1 MRSDENENDRTGPSD
16 DVWFYWITARWAFLV
31 FNVAVVTGWIFWL
44 MWTGRG
50 YPWVVWTT
58 RSLITVQVIVAIV
71 TLLAAYRRCL
81 IDESSRT
88 ILGEAWVYLFMTLSC
103 CFTMGLSMV

>member
-1 MRSDENENDRTGPSD
+1 MVSQDGIEPKTRDSA
-16 DVWFYWITARWAFLV
+16 WLYWASIRWGFLV
-31 FNVAVVTGWIFWL
+31 FNVAAATGCIFWL

-58 RSLITVQVIVAIV
+58 RILITVQIIVGI
-71 TLLAAYRRCL
+71 LNLFSAYRRAL
-81 IDESSRT
+81 TEESSRT
-88 ILGEAWVYLFMTLSC
+88 ILGEAWVYLIMTTLC